1 MRDTSVQVEAEF
13 RELIMARS
21 PSERLA
27 MACRMFE
34 TAKSLVLA
42 GILREHGPLPPQAL
56 RRHLFMRLYG
66 EDFDHDERER
76 IAQYLS
82 GG

>member
-1 MRDTSVQVEAEF
+1 MRDTSVEVEAEF
-13 RELIMARS
+13 RKLIMARS

-42 GILREHGPLPPQAL
+42 GILREHGPLSPQAL
-56 RRHLFMRLYG
+56 RKHLFLRLYG
-66 EDFDHDERER
+66 EDFDQDERDR
-76 IAQYLS
+76 IVQYLS